1 VALGGALRQRSPA
14 LGPIGGGQ
22 VLRGPGRGDDD
33 PWANLPSA
41 LVRVAIRYTI
51 NNLVHNLDRAGEHGL
66 DVQRELLAHVVTTL
80 WLDRSHLTP
89 RLTWGDDAPLI
100 DLDVTT
106 FKGRTYDDGPWSPF
120 ALFSVLAGQ
129 LVSAMSNAGHY
140 ARCSICGEF
149 YMPSD
154 RRARLD
160 RSRFCSTFCRQE
172 GDRKRKR
179 ESAARGR
186 AKAKNT

>member
-1 VALGGALRQRSPA
+1 MQRVS
-14 LGPIGGGQ
+14 
-22 VLRGPGRGDDD
+22 
-33 PWANLPSA
+33 
-41 LVRVAIRYTI
+41 
-51 NNLVHNLDRAGEHGL
+51 
-66 DVQRELLAHVVTTL
+66 LATAVTSL
-80 WLDRSHLTP
+80 WLNRSHLTP
-89 RLTWGDDAPLI
+89 RLTWEGDAPVL

-106 FKGRTYDDGPWSPF
+106 FMGQSHDAGAWSPF
-120 ALFSVLAGQ
+120 ALFSVLTGQ
-129 LVSAMSNAGHY
+129 LVAALSNAGRY
-140 ARCSICGEF
+140 ARCSTCGEF
-149 YMPSD
+149 YPMNGD